1 MTDDVRECVRI
12 LDEAVKFEET
22 GMAFFLDRAE
32 NAPSELERNLF
43 RSLAEDEKGHK
54 AYLLELKSQLLANNN
69 PEDMQPEDEGEEHR
83 TARQIFESALENAQ
97 DPYKAEASELEIIK
111 GAMDVERRGF
121 NMYNNAVKNVESERA
136 KEIFR
141 HLAEEEQNHYSLLK
155 NTYDYMADP
164 EGWHGF
170 DESPMLDG
178 G

>member
-1 MTDDVRECVRI
+1 MSDDVRECVRI

-54 AYLLELKSQLLANNN
+54 AYLLQLKRQLLANND
-69 PEDMQPEDEGEEHR
+69 PEDMQHEDEDGPHR
-83 TARQIFESALENAQ
+83 SVRQIFETALENAS
-97 DPYKAEASELEIIK
+97 DPYKAEAAELEIIK
-111 GAMDVERRGF
+111 GAMDVERKGYT
-121 NMYNNAVKNVESERA
+121 MYTRAIESVQSPRA

-164 EGWHGF
+164 EGWNEF

>member
-1 MTDDVRECVRI
+1 MNDEVRECLRI

-22 GMAFFLDRAE
+22 GMSFFLDRAE

-54 AYLLELKSQLLANNN
+54 AYLLQLKEQLLSNNN
-69 PEDMQPEDEGEEHR
+69 PEDMQPEDDEEHR
-83 TARQIFESALENAQ
+83 TARQIFEAALEGAS

-121 NMYNNAVKNVESERA
+121 RMYMGAVESVQSERA
-136 KEIFR
+136 KGIFR
-141 HLAEEEQNHYSLLK
+141 ALAAEEQHHYQLLK

-164 EGWHGF
+164 EGFHGF

>member
-1 MTDDVRECVRI
+1 MNDDVRECLAI
-12 LDEAVKFEET
+12 LDKAVKFEET

-54 AYLLELKSQLLANNN
+54 DYLLSLKAQLLVNNN
-69 PEDMQPEDEGEEHR
+69 PEDMQPEGDDDGR
-83 TARQIFESALENAQ
+83 TARQIFEAALEKVK
-97 DPYKAEASELEIIK
+97 DPYTAEPDELKIIE
-111 GAMDVERRGF
+111 GAMDVERRGYT
-121 NMYNNAVKNVESERA
+121 MYTEAVATVQSERA

-141 HLAEEEQNHYSLLK
+141 ALAREEQHHYALLK

-170 DESPMLDG
+170 DENPMLDG

>member
-1 MTDDVRECVRI
+1 MTDDVKECSRI

-54 AYLLELKSQLLANNN
+54 AYLLELKQQLLANHN
-69 PEDMQPEDEGEEHR
+69 PEDMQPEDDHEHR
-83 TARQIFESALENAQ
+83 TARQIFESALENAS
-97 DPYKAEASELEIIK
+97 DPYQAEASELEIIT
-111 GAMDVERRGF
+111 GAMDVERRGY
-121 NMYNNAVKNVESERA
+121 NMYTRAVGSVQSERA

-141 HLAEEEQNHYSLLK
+141 ELAREEQRHYALLK
-155 NTYDYMADP
+155 NTYDFMADP

>member
-1 MTDDVRECVRI
+1 MSDDVRECLDI
-12 LDEAVKFEET
+12 LDKAIKFEET

-32 NAPSELERNLF
+32 NAPSEMERNLF

-54 AYLLELKSQLLANNN
+54 AYLIQLKDQLLASNN
-69 PEDMQPEDEGEEHR
+69 PDDMQPEDDDDHKS
-83 TARQIFESALENAQ
+83 AREIFETALETVK
-97 DPYKAEASELEIIK
+97 DPYAAEAAELEIIK
-111 GAMDVERRGF
+111 GAMEVERNGF
-121 NMYNNAVKNVESERA
+121 TMYTNAVNSVQSERA
-136 KEIFR
+136 KDIFR
-141 HLAEEEQNHYSLLK
+141 SLAREEQHHYSLLK

>member
-1 MTDDVRECVRI
+1 MSDDVRECLDI
-12 LDEAVKFEET
+12 LDRAINFEET

-54 AYLLELKSQLLANNN
+54 AFLVQLKEQLLANNN
-69 PEDMQPEDEGEEHR
+69 PDDMQPEADDDHKSPRE
-83 TARQIFESALENAQ
+83 IFEVALESVK
-97 DPYKAEASELEIIK
+97 DPYAAEAAELEIIK
-111 GAMDVERRGF
+111 GAMEVERNGYT
-121 NMYNNAVKNVESERA
+121 MYTKAVASVQSQRA
-136 KEIFR
+136 KDIFQA
-141 HLAEEEQNHYSLLK
+141 LAREEQHHYSLLK

-164 EGWHGF
+164 EGFHGF